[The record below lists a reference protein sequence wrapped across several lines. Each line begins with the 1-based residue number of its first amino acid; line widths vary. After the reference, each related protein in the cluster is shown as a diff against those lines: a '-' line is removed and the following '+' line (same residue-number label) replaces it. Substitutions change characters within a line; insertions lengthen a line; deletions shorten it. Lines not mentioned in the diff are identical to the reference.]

1 MALSRYLYLILTDDV
16 QKDVQHGGGEF
27 NIATV

>member
-1 MALSRYLYLILTDDV
+1 MALSRYLILTDDV